1 MSPLSLGKGSFSTVY
16 LAESRAEKSS
26 WVAIKVVEKNTLLQT
41 KNIPN
46 PAHLAGNTT
55 DDEELDDC
63 DEEYDILSMSMMEQN
78 EKEIMR
84 LVDKEIRIMS
94 ELDHPHVI
102 HLEEVY
108 EDENRV
114 CFVMELAQGGEVF
127 DRLVEKVT
135 ISLLYCLF
143 HMDMTFM
150 AIFSWPGAFCRKVYP
165 KEQSDQIT
173 VVNIGNFWLITK
185 SSFDTCKFY
194 EPKIVNTYFQMWIC
208 SP

>member
-1 MSPLSLGKGSFSTVY
+1 
-16 LAESRAEKSS
+16 
-26 WVAIKVVEKNTLLQT
+26 
-41 KNIPN
+41 
-46 PAHLAGNTT
+46 
-55 DDEELDDC
+55 
-63 DEEYDILSMSMMEQN
+63 MSMMEQN

-143 HMDMTFM
+143 HTDMTFM
-150 AIFSWPGAFCRKVYP
+150 AISPFHGRVHSVEKYIPRSRVTRIIQNPILGAKKV
-165 KEQSDQIT
+165 
-173 VVNIGNFWLITK
+173 NFWALFLVI
-185 SSFDTCKFY
+185 FKF
-194 EPKIVNTYFQMWIC
+194 FAHF
-208 SP
+208 

>member
-1 MSPLSLGKGSFSTVY
+1 MHHTSFILFCPSGKGSFSTVY

-26 WVAIKVVEKNTLLQT
+26 WVAIKVVEKHNLLQT
-41 KNIPN
+41 KNIP
-46 PAHLAGNTT
+46 HLAGNTT
-55 DDEELDDC
+55 DEEELDDAC
-63 DEEYDILSMSMMEQN
+63 DEEEYNILSMSMMEQN

-143 HMDMTFM
+143 HTDMTFM
-150 AIFSWPGAFCRKVYP
+150 AI
-165 KEQSDQIT
+165 
-173 VVNIGNFWLITK
+173 
-185 SSFDTCKFY
+185 
-194 EPKIVNTYFQMWIC
+194 
-208 SP
+208 SPFHGRVHSVEKYIPRNRVTRSQW